1 MKNIKSLVIILSLIL
16 MFSSCS
22 TTSMYYWGPVSFS
35 DNTTGYEK
43 STYNYYKYQSPESIC
58 NMIETY
64 RDIMIKCEANERMIP
79 PGICADFGYILLNP
93 ENATYFDEYATK
105 SQKRSMDGIVFSEY
119 GKELLEKE
127 IELYPESRQFIEP
140 ILKRMSSEN
149 KED

>member
-1 MKNIKSLVIILSLIL
+1 MKNIRLFVISLFATL

-35 DNTTGYEK
+35 DNTTSYEK
-43 STYNYYKYQSPESIC
+43 STYNYFKYHSPESIC
-58 NMIETY
+58 SMIETY
-64 RDIMIKCEANERMIP
+64 RDIMIECEANERMIP
-79 PGICADFGYILLNP
+79 PGVCADFGYILLNP
-93 ENATYFDEYATK
+93 ENATYFNEYATK
-105 SQKRSMDGIVFSEY
+105 SQKKMMEGIIFYEY

-149 KED
+149 KEE

>member
-79 PGICADFGYILLNP
+79 PGVCADFGYILLNP

-105 SQKRSMDGIVFSEY
+105 SQKRLMEGIIFSEY

>member
-1 MKNIKSLVIILSLIL
+1 MKTFKSLVIILSLIL

-105 SQKRSMDGIVFSEY
+105 SQKRLMDGIVFSEY

-140 ILKRMSSEN
+140 ILKRMSCEN

>member
-1 MKNIKSLVIILSLIL
+1 MKTIRLFLIATFVLL

-22 TTSMYYWGPVSFS
+22 TTYMYYWGPVSFS

-43 STYNYYKYQSPESIC
+43 STYNYFKYQSPESIC

-64 RDIMIKCEANERMIP
+64 RDIMIECEANEKMIP
-79 PGICADFGYILLNP
+79 RVCADFGYILLNP
-93 ENATYFDEYATK
+93 ENATYFDEHATR
-105 SQKRSMDGIVFSEY
+105 SQKNLMEGIIFSEY

-140 ILKRMSSEN
+140 IIKRIANEN

>member
-1 MKNIKSLVIILSLIL
+1 MKTISSLVIISSLIL

-22 TTSMYYWGPVSFS
+22 TTSMYYWGPVSIS

-43 STYNYYKYQSPESIC
+43 SIYNYFKYQSPESVC

-64 RDIMIKCEANERMIP
+64 RDIMIECEANERMIP
-79 PGICADFGYILLNP
+79 PGVCADFGYILLNP

-105 SQKRSMDGIVFSEY
+105 SQKRLMDGIVFSEY

>member
-1 MKNIKSLVIILSLIL
+1 MKAIRLLVIISSLML

-35 DNTTGYEK
+35 DNTTGYEN
-43 STYNYYKYQSPESIC
+43 SIYNYFKYHSPESVC

-64 RDIMIKCEANERMIP
+64 LDIMIECEANERMIP
-79 PGICADFGYILLNP
+79 PGVCADFGYILLNP

-105 SQKRSMDGIVFSEY
+105 SQKRLMDGIVFSEY

>member
-1 MKNIKSLVIILSLIL
+1 MKTIRLFLIASFVIL

-22 TTSMYYWGPVSFS
+22 TTSMYYWGPVSIS

-43 STYNYYKYQSPESIC
+43 SIYNYFKYQSPESIC

-64 RDIMIKCEANERMIP
+64 RNIMIECEADERMIP
-79 PGICADFGYILLNP
+79 PGVCADFGYILLNT
-93 ENATYFDEYATK
+93 ENTTCFNEHATK
-105 SQKRSMDGIVFSEY
+105 SQKNLMEGIVFSEY

-140 ILKRMSSEN
+140 ILKRISSEN

>member
-105 SQKRSMDGIVFSEY
+105 SQKRLMEGIIFSEY